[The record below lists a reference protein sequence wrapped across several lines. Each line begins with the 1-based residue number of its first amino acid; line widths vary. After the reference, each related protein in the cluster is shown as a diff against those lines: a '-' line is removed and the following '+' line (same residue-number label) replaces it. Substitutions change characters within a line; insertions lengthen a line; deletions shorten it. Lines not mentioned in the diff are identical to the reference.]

1 MKVLHYL
8 FSLGQY
14 ILFEYHCLVQTIP
27 NLIQNQANLSVIV
40 FVGRAENRPQEKIH
54 ESLPSPKLPI
64 LLLKRWVTF
73 PSFTSRG
80 IVII

>member
-27 NLIQNQANLSVIV
+27 NLIQNQANREHPILAHQYDKINFQTLWDVITKDIPELL
-40 FVGRAENRPQEKIH
+40 GLL
-54 ESLPSPKLPI
+54 ESLTKEITETLDDN
-64 LLLKRWVTF
+64 
-73 PSFTSRG
+73 
-80 IVII
+80 